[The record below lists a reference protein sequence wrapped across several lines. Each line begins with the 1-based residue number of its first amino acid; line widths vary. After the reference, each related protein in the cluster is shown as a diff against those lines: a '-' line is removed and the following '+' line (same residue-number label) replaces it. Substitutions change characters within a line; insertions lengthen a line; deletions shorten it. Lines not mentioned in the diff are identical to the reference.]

1 MNNPLTARLRYK
13 HQRLISS
20 GVFFGISI
28 PIVFVIGLLPNAG
41 DHRFIIFLVLCSAW
55 SVYVFVAMDRVIWI
69 RCNHCDK
76 DIASNTPWVC
86 GVCQKTHTN
95 ATRFP
100 FVGNCP
106 HCGDEPKAYKCHH
119 CGELIF
125 LSKDELKLHFA
136 TCANMPVERKPVKK
150 DKDADELAKLDKGIQ
165 LKQRQVNKEK
175 LVAELMEIERITK
188 PPKEIPLREILEKE
202 LERRM
207 DRNLGAAEIGERLRA
222 VKAKELK
229 DDPVR
234 LARAN
239 LTIDE
244 FIADHL

>member
-1 MNNPLTARLRYK
+1 
-13 HQRLISS
+13 
-20 GVFFGISI
+20 
-28 PIVFVIGLLPNAG
+28 
-41 DHRFIIFLVLCSAW
+41 
-55 SVYVFVAMDRVIWI
+55 
-69 RCNHCDK
+69 
-76 DIASNTPWVC
+76 
-86 GVCQKTHTN
+86 
-95 ATRFP
+95 
-100 FVGNCP
+100 
-106 HCGDEPKAYKCHH
+106 
-119 CGELIF
+119 
-125 LSKDELKLHFA
+125 
-136 TCANMPVERKPVKK
+136 MPVERKPVKK